1 MSSGGSRAA
10 HPEQIASFAL
20 LSLAPAASTELRVN
34 FKTDNA
40 SCALCGSRER
50 YDVAGFKSLDRYAK
64 GPSASPIAAGL
75 FDVDAII
82 EAPH

>member
-1 MSSGGSRAA
+1 MSSGGSRA
-10 HPEQIASFAL
+10 
-20 LSLAPAASTELRVN
+20 
-34 FKTDNA
+34 
-40 SCALCGSRER
+40 SRER